1 MKSPFQRIDNMRF
14 REYIS
19 TKFSWFNRHL
29 TSAVF
34 KLLLW
39 CTMIV
44 AWSVVI
50 SIAIDMPNERAL
62 RESAEELRA
71 EYTSMSNHYN
81 MLSNVMDNVV
91 KRDENVFRKL
101 FESNPYSLNSDD
113 NIGLVE
119 LQESL
124 IEKDNDELL
133 DILNNKMQIAK
144 DNEAKLV
151 KSYDDLRYALST
163 SSLSVDCIPAIQPVN
178 NRQLT
183 LLAAGKKPL
192 INPFHRAMHEHH
204 GVDYLIPE
212 GTAVFATA
220 DGVVKSLSEKNTT
233 HGKAITIDHGNG
245 YQTSYSH
252 LLDIRVK
259 SGQKVKRG
267 DIIALSGNSGLSFA
281 PHLHYEVIFNG
292 MRVDPVHYFFLELT
306 AEEYQR
312 IIRIA
317 LSSMQSFD

>member
-1 MKSPFQRIDNMRF
+1 MKIIKN
-14 REYIS
+14 IL
-19 TKFSWFNRHL
+19 TKFRWQNNRIL
-29 TSAVF
+29 TLSVH
-34 KLLLW
+34 LLLW
-39 CTMIV
+39 I
-44 AWSVVI
+44 ASVTLFYVLL
-50 SIAIDMPNERAL
+50 SIFVDMPAESELRNTNNKLNSEYNKMSERY
-62 RESAEELRA
+62 EELT
-71 EYTSMSNHYN
+71 E
-81 MLSNVMDNVV
+81 VIDNVV
-91 KRDENVFRKL
+91 ARDENVFRKL
-101 FESNPYSLNSDD
+101 FESNPYDLTIDD
-113 NIGLVE
+113 DEERIALH
-119 LQESL
+119 ESL
-124 IEKDNDELL
+124 MDLDNDELL
-133 DILNNKMQIAK
+133 SELNNKLQSAENDK
-144 DNEAKLV
+144 DALTR
-151 KSYDDLRYALST
+151 SYEDMMYAHET
-163 SSLSVDCIPAIQPVN
+163 TSLSIDCIPAIQPVN

-192 INPFHRAMHEHH
+192 INPFHRTMREHH

-220 DGVVKSLSEKNTT
+220 DGTVQSLSEKNTT

-259 SGQKVKRG
+259 RGDKVKRG
-267 DIIALSGNSGLSFA
+267 DIIAMSGNSGLSFA

-292 MRVDPVHYFFLELT
+292 TRVDPVHYFFLELN

>member
-1 MKSPFQRIDNMRF
+1 MKIIKN
-14 REYIS
+14 IL
-19 TKFSWFNRHL
+19 TKFRWQNNRIL
-29 TSAVF
+29 TFSVH
-34 KLLLW
+34 LLLW
-39 CTMIV
+39 I
-44 AWSVVI
+44 ASVTLFYVLL
-50 SIAIDMPNERAL
+50 SIFIDMPAESELRNTNNKLNSEYNKMSERY
-62 RESAEELRA
+62 EELT
-71 EYTSMSNHYN
+71 E
-81 MLSNVMDNVV
+81 VMDNVV
-91 KRDENVFRKL
+91 ARDENVFRKL
-101 FESNPYSLNSDD
+101 FESNPYDLTIDD
-113 NIGLVE
+113 DEERIALH
-119 LQESL
+119 ESL
-124 IEKDNDELL
+124 MDLDNDELL
-133 DILNNKMQIAK
+133 SELNNKLQSAENNK
-144 DNEAKLV
+144 DALIR
-151 KSYDDLRYALST
+151 SYEDMMYAHET
-163 SSLSVDCIPAIQPVN
+163 TSLSIDCIPAIQPVN

-192 INPFHRAMHEHH
+192 INPFHRTMREHH

-220 DGVVKSLSEKNTT
+220 DGTVQSLSEKNTT

-259 SGQKVKRG
+259 RGDKVKRG
-267 DIIALSGNSGLSFA
+267 DIIAMSGNSGLSFA

-292 MRVDPVHYFFLELT
+292 TRVDPVHYFFLELN

>member
-1 MKSPFQRIDNMRF
+1 MKIIKN
-14 REYIS
+14 IL
-19 TKFSWFNRHL
+19 TKFRWQNNRIL
-29 TSAVF
+29 TLSVH
-34 KLLLW
+34 LLLW
-39 CTMIV
+39 I
-44 AWSVVI
+44 ASVTLFYVLL
-50 SIAIDMPNERAL
+50 SIFVDMPAESELRNTNNKLNSEYDKMSERY
-62 RESAEELRA
+62 EELT
-71 EYTSMSNHYN
+71 E
-81 MLSNVMDNVV
+81 VIDNVIA
-91 KRDENVFRKL
+91 RDENVFRKL
-101 FESNPYSLNSDD
+101 FESNPYDLTIDD
-113 NIGLVE
+113 DEERIALH
-119 LQESL
+119 ESL
-124 IEKDNDELL
+124 MDLDNDELL
-133 DILNNKMQIAK
+133 SELNNKLQSAENDK
-144 DNEAKLV
+144 DALTR
-151 KSYDDLRYALST
+151 SYEDMMYAHET
-163 SSLSVDCIPAIQPVN
+163 TSLSIDCIPAIQPVN

-192 INPFHRAMHEHH
+192 INPFHRTMREHH

-220 DGVVKSLSEKNTT
+220 DGTVQSLSEKNTT

-259 SGQKVKRG
+259 RGDKVKRG
-267 DIIALSGNSGLSFA
+267 DIIAMSGNSGLSFA

-292 MRVDPVHYFFLELT
+292 TRVDPVHYFFLELN